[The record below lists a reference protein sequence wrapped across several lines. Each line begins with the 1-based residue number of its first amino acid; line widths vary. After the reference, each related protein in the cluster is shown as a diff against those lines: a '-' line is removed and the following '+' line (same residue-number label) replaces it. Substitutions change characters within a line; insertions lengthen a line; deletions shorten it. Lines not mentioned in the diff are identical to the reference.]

1 VEAAEV
7 KNDVCDAYVK
17 YGVNVF
23 EHDHTEKLRMREEEG
38 VSSGGTVHGDY
49 RFSDDEAE
57 EVTLVVDVAEDDLEG
72 EWQTRVVELRKEAPL
87 VFSKYRSYNRIQLT
101 AQRGWDQYLPQAPA
115 AQSPVPVVGVTAAC
129 VTVTTGQAQQPA
141 TDGFFAPRPA
151 AAATASVGPAVQTAP
166 VGLNEAPAPQYDLM
180 TDLLHVDMFKVLSD
194 MLCSE
199 VLLIKRGNSE
209 MFEYLPMMAV
219 ATLGALNTESFCER
233 VLSCVK
239 LVVSDFT
246 YV

>member
-7 KNDVCDAYVK
+7 KNAVCDAYVK

-23 EHDHTEKLRMREEEG
+23 EHDHTENLRMREEEG

-57 EVTLVVDVAEDDLEG
+57 E
-72 EWQTRVVELRKEAPL
+72 
-87 VFSKYRSYNRIQLT
+87 
-101 AQRGWDQYLPQAPA
+101 
-115 AQSPVPVVGVTAAC
+115 
-129 VTVTTGQAQQPA
+129 
-141 TDGFFAPRPA
+141 
-151 AAATASVGPAVQTAP
+151 P